1 MIRRPPRSTLFPY
14 TTLFRSHQVGPF
26 VPQQRREGPARVAQ
40 PVGLAGARHRN
51 GKDFDAALTLPADL
65 ERPPQPRL
73 APALRHANGDVEL
86 AGGERAQL
94 PPVGGVDVGR
104 GDDENTAH
112 QTKMGRADCGRWSVT
127 VGVAERADL
136 TRVNSALRTPHS
148 ALGNGRYRTRTCD
161 LRYVRP
167 AL

>member
-94 PPVGGVDVGR
+94 APVGGVDVGR
-104 GDDENTAH
+104 GDDENAAH
-112 QTKMGRADCGRWSVT
+112 SQTRNAE
-127 VGVAERADL
+127 VG
-136 TRVNSALRTPHS
+136 TRNRSAACPFRIPRS
-148 ALGNGRYRTRTCD
+148 AFRIGNGRYRTRTCD